1 MSKIKNYNRTLYESI
16 ESGLRELMKPYRLD
30 KPEEILACIYTPD
43 AYEQAAA
50 FLCINDI
57 PHTFSICP
65 INSKLRARVV
75 IVTWTENDGGECN
88 LAWWEETNGKD

>member
-1 MSKIKNYNRTLYESI
+1 MGKIKNYDRALYESI

-30 KPEEILACIYTPD
+30 KPEEILACTYSPD

-57 PHTFSICP
+57 PHGFSICP
-65 INSKLRARVV
+65 ISSKLRARVV
-75 IVTWTENDGGECN
+75 MVTWMEDNGKEHN
-88 LAWWEETNGKD
+88 LAWWEANQ